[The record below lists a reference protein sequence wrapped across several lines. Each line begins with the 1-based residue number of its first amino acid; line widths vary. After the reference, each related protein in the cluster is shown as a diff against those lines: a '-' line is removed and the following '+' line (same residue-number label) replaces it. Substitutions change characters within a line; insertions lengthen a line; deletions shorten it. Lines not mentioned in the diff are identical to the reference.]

1 MATGR
6 HLSLEQLERRR
17 RPEPSFKSRLAMT
30 CHCLCQKPIGDFT
43 VEDHRIMI
51 GQKLGLKHLLPL
63 AIEILQD
70 DPLARGDFFQAI
82 YFEMLFAMERRNS
95 APSRNLHSKSLRSA
109 SARLRRSR
117 KIPIVF
123 SASFAPSLSKNLPI
137 FVIAGMLG
145 K

>member
-70 DPLARGDFFQAI
+70 DPLARGDFFPGDLLRNVVRHGAPEFRAKPELAQQVAAI
-82 YFEMLFAMERRNS
+82 CKRAIETIKEDPDCFFGKFRSELIKEFADFRN
-95 APSRNLHSKSLRSA
+95 RWN
-109 SARLRRSR
+109 
-117 KIPIVF
+117 
-123 SASFAPSLSKNLPI
+123 
-137 FVIAGMLG
+137 AG
-145 K
+145 